1 MDELYKMKKDALE
14 ELKESL
20 RDYPDQDDNDR
31 IFEIADSS
39 IPIYTGDILQ
49 LAADNINL
57 AIVEP
62 EIGPT
67 FDGTSTPVNI
77 ITANIYEEILQEL
90 WSELDNI
97 NQKAQLL
104 ISQGGLVKARDL
116 LLDATERAP
125 DDPGT
130 HICLGDVLSRLQQTD
145 DAIAH
150 YQIAVSLNPNSYGAH
165 YQLATLLLYVAVR
178 VGTEPR

>member
-39 IPIYTGDILQ
+39 VPIYTGDILQ

-62 EIGPT
+62 EIGPA
-67 FDGTSTPVNI
+67 FDGTPTPVNI
-77 ITANIYEEILQEL
+77 IAANIYEEILQEL

-97 NQKAQLL
+97 KEEITEECESCGDRFPEGTLKEFANDD
-104 ISQGGLVKARDL
+104 ISTLCCEDCYNDL
-116 LLDATERAP
+116 QEEAE
-125 DDPGT
+125 DD
-130 HICLGDVLSRLQQTD
+130 
-145 DAIAH
+145 
-150 YQIAVSLNPNSYGAH
+150 
-165 YQLATLLLYVAVR
+165 
-178 VGTEPR
+178 